1 MRFRPG
7 EFPHSLD
14 GQTAAFEAFRV
25 AKLKVDADPTF
36 ANAMAAK
43 RAWWT
48 FLNIVDVNTAAASGA
63 AHNANDNRK
72 GRSL

>member
-7 EFPHSLD
+7 DFHQTID
-14 GQTAAFEAFRV
+14 GQTAAFDAFRN
-25 AKLKVDADPTF
+25 AKLKVDANPTF

-48 FLNIVDVNTAAASGA
+48 FLNIVDVQTANASGRA
-63 AHNANDNRK
+63 IHANDNRK
-72 GRSL
+72 IRSR